1 MLKGS
6 CDLYVEIE
14 QQSGYPFVNCLRF
27 TLVQKKK
34 ITSQQE
40 IRSDWQFQNY
50 KEVKVYS
57 WINIKH
63 HQRYIGCTKLFWH
76 LFLKTKEK
84 HKCLQIVVLFL
95 FWPES

>member
-34 ITSQQE
+34 LLLNKKLEVIGNFKITK
-40 IRSDWQFQNY
+40 R
-50 KEVKVYS
+50 
-57 WINIKH
+57 
-63 HQRYIGCTKLFWH
+63 
-76 LFLKTKEK
+76 
-84 HKCLQIVVLFL
+84 
-95 FWPES
+95 